1 MRLRWGRGKEKEGE
15 EEGTVTLDFQVPRR
29 DGWYFG
35 KKGKFPSPKVNE
47 ALPTGTIEVVWDVI
61 FSRYLIGHLT
71 GMYKH

>member
-1 MRLRWGRGKEKEGE
+1 MGKEKEGE

-35 KKGKFPSPKVNE
+35 KKGKFPSPNE

-61 FSRYLIGHLT
+61 FSRYIIGHLT
-71 GMYKH
+71 GMYKYCDFNVS